1 MEEKGLKFLL
11 KLLLSINMTRDHK
24 LFLKWMIQ
32 YSLIFFFLYFIYD
45 QGLVYKILTSDKSY
59 ITSLI
64 LFLFFVVSAH
74 CSYFTYVISSE
85 LNKAHVIKKNL
96 LRDNVKL
103 RIVENSLILTSK
115 GEISNGIV
123 KDYFVDL
130 IGLKKNGATTH
141 VQILET
147 YIKKTVGF
155 YEFGWFCSDVMLKL
169 GLIGTV
175 IGFIIMLG
183 SLSDI
188 TTFDVTLLQ
197 GVLTTMGSGMGVA
210 LYTTLSAL
218 VAGVFIAIQYFN
230 LEGGCEELF
239 SVLNQISE
247 VSIDNSL

>member
-1 MEEKGLKFLL
+1 
-11 KLLLSINMTRDHK
+11 MTRAHK
-24 LFLKWMIQ
+24 LFLKWLLQ
-32 YSLIFFFLYFIYD
+32 FSLMSFFIFFIFD
-45 QGLVYKILTSDKSY
+45 QGLIIKILSSDKSY
-59 ITSLI
+59 ITSFL
-64 LFLFFVVSAH
+64 LVLFFVISMH
-74 CSYFTYVISSE
+74 CFYHTYI
-85 LNKAHVIKKNL
+85 NKFKIKKVDVIKKNL
-96 LRDNVKL
+96 LRDKVKL
-103 RIVENSLILTSK
+103 RIVEDSLILTSK

-155 YEFGWFCSDVMLKL
+155 YEFGWFCSDIMLKL

-218 VAGVFIAIQYFN
+218 VAGVMVAVQYYN
-230 LEGGCEELF
+230 LESGCEELF

>member
-1 MEEKGLKFLL
+1 
-11 KLLLSINMTRDHK
+11 MTRDHK
-24 LFLKWMIQ
+24 LFLKWLLQ
-32 YSLIFFFLYFIYD
+32 YSLIFFFLFFIYD
-45 QGLVYKILTSDKSY
+45 QGLIYRILSSDKSF
-59 ITSLI
+59 ITTLILI
-64 LFLFFVVSAH
+64 LFIIISTH
-74 CSYFTYVISSE
+74 CGYFTFSISSE

-96 LRDNVKL
+96 LKENVKL
-103 RIVENSLILTSK
+103 RIVDESLILTSK
-115 GEISNGIV
+115 GEISEGIV
-123 KDYFVDL
+123 KDYFIDL

-147 YIKKTVGF
+147 YVKKTIGY

-210 LYTTLSAL
+210 LFTTLSAL
-218 VAGVFIAIQYFN
+218 VAGVFVAIQYFN
-230 LEGGCEELF
+230 LESGCEELF

-247 VSIDNSL
+247 VSIDSSL